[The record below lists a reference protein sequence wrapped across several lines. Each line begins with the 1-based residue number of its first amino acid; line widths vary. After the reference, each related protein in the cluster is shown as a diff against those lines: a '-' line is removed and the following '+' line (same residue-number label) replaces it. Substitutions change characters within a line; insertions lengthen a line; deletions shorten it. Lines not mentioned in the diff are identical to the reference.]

1 MHHTAA
7 AAPRNHELDGLRGFA
22 AMAVVFY
29 HAILGLDLTQVP
41 RIHAPSFQA
50 LDGLY
55 ERLTKLALA
64 VFNGDTAVVIFFI
77 MSGAVLMQSLRRET
91 AGDLAVTVRFI
102 VRRLL
107 RIYPALI
114 ACVLFAA
121 TMHSLFGVPWDFA
134 KLFGNL
140 ALKDFHFIGPS
151 WTLQVELLAVPLL
164 LAGGLIF
171 RRWRELG
178 LLLLCVAVLTAMRHS
193 PLGGMLP
200 NFALY
205 TLCFVLGMFI
215 PTAWGERVARFT
227 PRASWPLLLIAALF
241 ARHVVLFGGYQTTG
255 TIQQIAAGL
264 LVNAIYHGRMAGLD
278 RVLRT
283 RFAGFFGRISYT
295 LYLANAPFVD
305 LGCMILTVYPQVTS
319 HPLEAGL
326 ASGLVYILLTI
337 PVACAVTVWIEEPAI
352 RLGRRLTKSRVTTA
366 GAGVAAYPPLS

>member
-22 AMAVVFY
+22 AVAVVFY
-29 HAILGLDLTQVP
+29 HAILGLDSTQVL

-64 VFNGDTAVVIFFI
+64 IFNGETAVVIFFV

-91 AGDLAVTVRFI
+91 AGDFAIMARFV

-114 ACVLFAA
+114 ACLLFAVTA
-121 TMHSLFGVPWDFA
+121 HALFGVPWKFSQLLDNV
-134 KLFGNL
+134 LL
-140 ALKDFHFIGPS
+140 RDFHFIGPS

-171 RRWRELG
+171 RRWKEVG
-178 LLLLCVAVLTAMRHS
+178 LLLLCVAVLTTMRHS

-200 NFALY
+200 NFALF

-215 PTAWGERVARFT
+215 PTSWGEQVARLT
-227 PRASWPLLLIAALF
+227 PRASWPLLLLAALF

-255 TIQQIAAGL
+255 TIQQVAAGL
-264 LVNAIYHGRMAGLD
+264 LVNAIYHGRAAGLD
-278 RVLRT
+278 RILRT
-283 RFAGFFGRISYT
+283 KFAGFFGRISYT

-305 LGCMILTVYPQVTS
+305 IGCMLLTAYPLVKS
-319 HPLEAGL
+319 HPLEFGL

-337 PVACAVTVWIEEPAI
+337 PVAYAVTVWIEEPAI
-352 RLGRRLTKSRVTTA
+352 RLGRWLTKSRPML
-366 GAGVAAYPPLS
+366 GAPQPIPR